1 MENAATSI
9 RSIALPKWRTLLAPA
24 YRKVTCL
31 ANAWAPHT
39 TPCSSFK
46 DQALLESL
54 SISGWGGGTPVCN
67 IFSESSQTKQMELT
81 QNLTEAA
88 RFKVYTQVANYLSGV
103 CFQRERVE
111 KFPDLSD

>member
-1 MENAATSI
+1 
-9 RSIALPKWRTLLAPA
+9 
-24 YRKVTCL
+24 
-31 ANAWAPHT
+31 
-39 TPCSSFK
+39 
-46 DQALLESL
+46 
-54 SISGWGGGTPVCN
+54 
-67 IFSESSQTKQMELT
+67 MELT